1 MEFEEEE
8 DAFDEKEAH
17 KHFAITL
24 FNKVWDLMLKKDR
37 SFDDDELMV
46 HAAHTSAYH
55 WLQVGTEL
63 NFQRSAW
70 QIARVYTLL
79 GNKQMALHY
88 AQQCYDLTTENDL
101 QDFDLA
107 FSFEALAR
115 AFALNGMK
123 DDFDRFHQLALEA
136 SEHIA
141 DEEDKDVF
149 EKDFAGGPWF
159 GMK

>member
-1 MEFEEEE
+1 MDFEEEE

-24 FNKVWDLMLKKDR
+24 FNKVWDLMEKKDR
-37 SFDDDELMV
+37 TDEDDELMV

-55 WLQVGTEL
+55 WLQVGTEV

-70 QIARVYTLL
+70 QIARVYTIL
-79 GNKQMALHY
+79 GNKPMALHY
-88 AQQCYDLTTENDL
+88 AQQCYDMTTENDL

-107 FSFEALAR
+107 FAFEAMAR

-123 DDFDRFHQLALEA
+123 EDFEHFHQLAAEA
-136 SEHIA
+136 SEQIG
-141 DEEDKDVF
+141 EIEDKEVF
-149 EKDFAGGPWF
+149 LKDLDTAPWF